1 MYTLGQEQSR
11 RDLLMPP
18 LMPAAILSILNVA
31 GWSRFVRSSM
41 LDVLGQDYMRTARA
55 KVLKE
60 KLVIVRHALRNV
72 LIPVATLIGLSLP
85 DLGGALVT
93 ETILG
98 WPGMGRMAYHAAS
111 KRDYPIII
119 GVLVISSVMVL
130 LGSLVAD
137 VAYMGL
143 DPRIRAE

>member
-1 MYTLGQEQSR
+1 
-11 RDLLMPP
+11 
-18 LMPAAILSILNVA
+18 
-31 GWSRFVRSSM
+31 M